1 MTVTRTRRSAPLDSP
16 SPVSS
21 VVTGAF
27 QELSVTDIHESELLT
42 NPRATFDQDAL
53 NELAA
58 SIRLH
63 GVLQPILVRPRSN
76 DSGYELIAGA
86 RRLRATRLAEIAR
99 IPAHVV
105 TFDDQTAREAA
116 IIENLQRQDVHPL
129 DEAEAY
135 ERLMATDPL
144 ITADTVAAKVGKS
157 ATHVY
162 ARLTLLR
169 LQPDIRDAFRRDII
183 TTAHAQRLATVP
195 ADRQPEAFAHCF
207 FNLLGTGTDA
217 LDRNNLAPMKQLDEW
232 LQTRVA
238 LNVHHEDTTRFLPDL
253 VEAISE
259 QEQGG
264 AEVLAL
270 STLTYH
276 TDLREPKPILA
287 RSWMPAEGK
296 KHTCSHARPGVI
308 VLGEDRGRLLQV
320 CIAKKQCAKHW
331 GKASERV
338 AQRTADLAN
347 RQAAAERAER
357 DEARRE
363 RERTFWE
370 QQLRPALLSAIAEK
384 AKQQK
389 TITRP
394 LITAVLETITMRAD
408 ELTTWCGPI
417 AKLPADGFAAAL
429 LMALALR
436 EQFSQDRLSSFAK
449 GLRVNVP
456 ALCKRLKT
464 AKPDEPAS

>member
-1 MTVTRTRRSAPLDSP
+1 MRRSVAVDSV

-21 VVTGAF
+21 VVTGSF
-27 QELSVTDIHESELLT
+27 RELPVIDIHESDALT

-63 GVLQPILVRPRSN
+63 GVLQPILVRPRAN

-86 RRLRATRLAEIAR
+86 RRLRATRLAEVAT

-105 TFDDQTAREAA
+105 TFDDQVPREAA

-129 DEAEAY
+129 EEAEAY
-135 ERLMATDPL
+135 ERLMAADPL
-144 ITADTVAAKVGKS
+144 VTADTIAAKVGKS
-157 ATHVY
+157 ATYVY
-162 ARLTLLR
+162 SRLMLLR

-183 TTAHAQRLATVP
+183 TAAHAQRLATVP
-195 ADRQPEAFAHCF
+195 ADRQPEAFARCF
-207 FNLLGTGTDA
+207 FNLLEAGADA
-217 LDRNNLAPMKQLDEW
+217 VDRNNLAPMKQLDEW

-253 VEAISE
+253 VEAVSE
-259 QEQGG
+259 QEQAG
-264 AEVLAL
+264 ADILAL

-287 RSWMPAEGK
+287 RSWVLAEGK
-296 KHTCSHARPGVI
+296 KHRCPHARPGVI
-308 VLGEDRGRLLQV
+308 VLGEDRRRLLHV

-338 AQRTADLAN
+338 AERTADAAN
-347 RQAAAERAER
+347 RHAAAQRAAR

-370 QQLRPALLSAIAEK
+370 QQLRPALLSAIADK

-394 LITAVLETITMRAD
+394 LITAVLETITMRD
-408 ELTTWCGPI
+408 DDLTTWCGPI
-417 AKLPADGFAAAL
+417 AKLPTDRFAAAL

-436 EQFSQDRLSSFAK
+436 EQFSQERLSSFAK

-464 AKPDEPAS
+464 DKPDEPAS